1 MDKETSEIAKLTERI
16 SKDPKSKL
24 FVPLAEEYKKTGEIE
39 MAIHVLTEGLKNNPG
54 YVTARSVLGK
64 LLLEKGDLAASQK
77 EFEEV
82 VKAIPDNLMAQRK
95 LGELYALQNR
105 PDEAIQHFRIV
116 LSANPRDA
124 ELASL
129 VSDLEAGRDVRPRI
143 HIPTPPP
150 SLEKSVSQGAQAVP
164 PPQTPT
170 PALPARAAA
179 APAVPVRQGTPAKE
193 APAPERGAAAMS
205 GRKAQSAAASVSGS
219 PEAEEPEDIMAVE
232 PLEPVSAPPETP
244 MPAPD
249 FLTEQYQEPAT
260 ASAVV
265 EPVFAE
271 TTSIGERE
279 AKELLP
285 DLSDAPI
292 EAEVIGAEV
301 VEEALGSAVAAAASD
316 EVPEKSD
323 DFTTDTLAELYIAQ
337 GFYEKAIDIYERML
351 ADRPTSRGLK
361 DKLERVRAMASESG
375 SAAPAASVEEPAKS
389 AITEADVFAEQIDF
403 APPVETEN
411 SVVKTG
417 AFAEPRQ
424 PRSAREAAGKRKE
437 ENIFD
442 EVGGGGPE
450 VGPGSEPAAE
460 SAPDLI
466 AFAPPPPRE
475 PSQGKPLF
483 TDFEPRE
490 YVPPKDEFEQVVNK
504 AEVTQAASR
513 PSIAAK
519 RETIDRLE
527 TWLKNIKKE
536 K

>member
-39 MAIHVLTEGLKNNPG
+39 MAIYVLTEGLKNNPG

-64 LLLEKGDLAASQK
+64 LLLEKGELAASQK

-105 PDEAIQHFRIV
+105 SDEAIQHFKIV

-124 ELASL
+124 ELTSL

-143 HIPTPPP
+143 HQPKPQSSP
-150 SLEKSVSQGAQAVP
+150 EKSVSQGTQAVP
-164 PPQTPT
+164 PPQTPS
-170 PALPARAAA
+170 PAIPARAAA
-179 APAVPVRQGTPAKE
+179 APAVHVSQGT
-193 APAPERGAAAMS
+193 
-205 GRKAQSAAASVSGS
+205 AASISG
-219 PEAEEPEDIMAVE
+219 PPPMEAEEAEDIMAVE
-232 PLEPVSAPPETP
+232 PLEPAGAVPETS
-244 MPAPD
+244 MPAID
-249 FLTEQYQEPAT
+249 ILAEQDQEPAASPIEEPPAATVPATSGEQGRKT
-260 ASAVV
+260 AAVV
-265 EPVFAE
+265 ESVFAE
-271 TTSIGERE
+271 TAPIGEWE
-279 AKELLP
+279 VKEPLS

-292 EAEVIGAEV
+292 EADIIGAEV
-301 VEEALGSAVAAAASD
+301 VEEAPGSAVAAEASG

-375 SAAPAASVEEPAKS
+375 AAAPATSIEEPAKS

-403 APPVETEN
+403 APPVETED
-411 SVVKTG
+411 SVVKTE

-424 PRSAREAAGKRKE
+424 PRSGKEAAGKRKE
-437 ENIFD
+437 ENIFAEVGD
-442 EVGGGGPE
+442 EVPAA
-450 VGPGSEPAAE
+450 GPGEPAGK
-460 SAPDLI
+460 APVLN
-466 AFAPPPPRE
+466 AFAPSPSRE
-475 PSQGKPLF
+475 PSQARPLF

-490 YVPPKDEFEQVVNK
+490 YMQPKDEPEPAEHK
-504 AEVTQAASR
+504 AEVTQASSK
-513 PSIAAK
+513 PSIAAR

-527 TWLKNIKKE
+527 FWLKNIKKE